1 MKELTTQEALQAVID
16 DKKVEFRG
24 VVASCADEWRLL
36 NIHNTSI
43 DVLTSGLFMF
53 RLAQEMITIGGVSF
67 PKPESE
73 PLEVGTEYW
82 LLELHAMHC
91 SRATPNVW
99 HGSEYDL
106 RHLRKGLVHL
116 TPQNA
121 RLHGEALITLS
132 GGNPNDVN

>member
-1 MKELTTQEALQAVID
+1 MKDLTIQEALQAVID

-53 RLAQEMITIGGVSF
+53 RLSQEMITIGGVSF

-73 PLEVGTEYW
+73 PLEHGTEYW
-82 LLELHAMHC
+82 PLELHTFLC
-91 SRATPNVW
+91 TRATPNVW
-99 HGSEYDL
+99 QNSEYDL
-106 RHLRKGLVHL
+106 QRLHKGLVHL

-121 RLHGEALITLS
+121 RLHGEALIKLS
-132 GGNPNDVN
+132 GGNPSV